1 MQFFRESMLELIIQ
15 TSTNLPPDVRQ
26 AMAQALKAENPSTQ
40 AGQALAIIGQNID
53 MAADDEGPICQDTG
67 MPTFEI
73 KTPVGANQLVMKKQI
88 LEAVAEATK
97 RGKLRP
103 NSVDSLTGKNSGNN
117 LGPGTPVIHFEQWE
131 EPDVEVRLIL
141 KGGGCENKNI
151 QYSVPC
157 QLEHLGRADRDLA
170 GVRKCILHAVWQ
182 AQGQGCAP
190 GAIGVCIGGDRTSGY
205 HHAKLQLFRPLDDVN
220 PDPTLAKLEQEIM
233 DEANKLGVGTM
244 GFGGQVSLIGCKITA
259 ANRLPASFFVSVAYD
274 CWAFRRLGVRL
285 EVASGAIKKWLY
297 RDPERPVERLMAAGE
312 GFKLSGREIR
322 LEPPLSEEKVRALK
336 VGDVVLINGP
346 MVTGRDA
353 VHHYLMHHDSPCDL
367 RGAIL
372 YHCGPVML
380 KEEVAAGADPS
391 GLRSGEAK
399 VRWRTNAAGPTTS
412 IREEPYEADIIQRFG
427 IRAVM
432 GKGGMGK
439 KTLATLKEFGAVYLH
454 AIGGA
459 AQFYARC
466 LPKVTGVD
474 LLDELGIPEAMWHF
488 EAKDFVAIVTMD
500 SHGNSL
506 HAEVEAATG
515 AELERVGAR

>member
-1 MQFFRESMLELIIQ
+1 MEFFRESMLELIIQ

-26 AMAQALKAENPSTQ
+26 AMAGALKTEQPATQ

-53 MAADDEGPICQDTG
+53 MATDDEGPICQDTG

-73 KTPVGANQLVMKKQI
+73 KTPVGVNQIAMKREIQ
-88 LEAVAEATK
+88 EAVAEATR

-103 NSVDSLTGKNSGNN
+103 NSVDSITGKNSGDN

-131 EPDVEVRLIL
+131 EPQIEVRLIL

-157 QLEHLGRADRDLA
+157 TLDHLGRADRDLE
-170 GVRKCILHAVWQ
+170 GVKKCILHAVWQ

-190 GAIGVCIGGDRTSGY
+190 GAIGVCIGSDRAAGY
-205 HHAKLQLFRPLDDVN
+205 HHAKLELFRPLDDTN
-220 PDPTLAKLEQEIM
+220 PNPTLAKLETEVM
-233 DEANKLGVGTM
+233 EEANRLGVGTM

-274 CWAFRRLGVRL
+274 CWAFRRLGML
-285 EVASGAIKKWLY
+285 LDAESGAIRKWLY
-297 RDPERPVERLMAAGE
+297 WDPERPVERLISEGAG
-312 GFKLSGREIR
+312 FQLTGREVR
-322 LEPPLSEEKVRALK
+322 LEPPLDEEKVRALK

-346 MVTGRDA
+346 LITGRDA
-353 VHHYLMHHDSPCDL
+353 VHHYLLDHDSPTDL
-367 RGAIL
+367 GGAIL
-372 YHCGPVML
+372 YHCGPVMM
-380 KEEVAAGADPS
+380 
-391 GLRSGEAK
+391 K
-399 VRWRTNAAGPTTS
+399 VGDAWRTTAAGPTTS
-412 IREEPYEADIIQRFG
+412 IREEPYEADIIKRFG

-432 GKGGMGK
+432 GKGGMGA
-439 KTLATLKEFGAVYLH
+439 KTLAALKEFGAVYLH

-466 LPKVTGVD
+466 LPKVLGVD
-474 LLDELGIPEAMWHF
+474 LLELGTPEAMWRF

-500 SHGNSL
+500 AHGNSL
-506 HAEVEAATG
+506 HEDVAKTTG
-515 AELERVGAR
+515 AELEKTGAQKG